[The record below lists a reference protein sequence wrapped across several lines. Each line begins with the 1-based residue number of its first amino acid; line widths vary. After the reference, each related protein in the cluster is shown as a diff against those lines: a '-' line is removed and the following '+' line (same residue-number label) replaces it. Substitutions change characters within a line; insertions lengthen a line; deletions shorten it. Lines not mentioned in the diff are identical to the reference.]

1 MAKRPPRLIV
11 RTLTVTVVGVAVL
24 LSLVFV
30 VVSLNMRQQVRQNVA
45 ATLESTQH
53 VFAELESLRQR
64 ELRAR
69 AAILAENPTLKAAVD
84 TFAAESPGAD
94 EDWRAQLVETVTREL
109 QKLESHVEA
118 DAIILVD
125 QRDHTLARV
134 GPLAGQW
141 PVGSR
146 VTFTVKPT
154 APDAREGILHTS
166 GVAYRT
172 VWVNLELDDVVIGTL
187 YVATLVD
194 DHYADALGRASNA
207 QIAVVTDGR
216 IVAATLPAAT
226 ARAFEL
232 LVGATKPAEGTVEL
246 NGEAFAFRRLLDI
259 GDASFYALGSIDEL
273 SKTATAAAMRTM
285 GLVAGGA
292 MLLALL
298 GSVWL
303 ARTIALPIDRL
314 SRSVEAVAQS
324 RNFASDLPRSG
335 SSRELDALSDTFND
349 LMASVTAAEA
359 ETEAAYTGAIRAL
372 AAALDARD
380 PYTAGHSERVSV
392 FSVAVGRTLSLSE
405 PELEVLRLGAL
416 LHDIGKIGVPDAL
429 LRKADALTDAEYEQI
444 KQHPVLGA
452 RILRSVP
459 FLSPHIPI
467 VELHHERPD
476 GRGYPYGLQGDA
488 IPLAAR
494 IVHVADAYDAMTSA
508 RAYRGARSSAR
519 AIEELWRCSGTAFDT
534 AIVEAFV
541 MSLRGMHE
549 PESLASHD
557 PLSAVHA

>member
-1 MAKRPPRLIV
+1 MATRPPRLIV
-11 RTLTVTVVGVAVL
+11 RTLAVTVVGVALL
-24 LSLVFV
+24 LSLVFI
-30 VVSLNMRQQVRQNVA
+30 VVSLNMRRQVRQNVA
-45 ATLESTQH
+45 ATLESTQR

-69 AAILAENPTLKAAVD
+69 AAILAENPTLKAAID
-84 TFAAESPGAD
+84 TFAAESQAAD
-94 EDWRAQLVETVTREL
+94 QEGRAQLVETVTREL
-109 QKLESHVEA
+109 EKLGSHVDA

-125 QRDHTLARV
+125 QRMHTLAAV
-134 GPLAGQW
+134 GPLARQW
-141 PVGSR
+141 PAGSR
-146 VTFTVKPT
+146 AAFTVKPT
-154 APDAREGILHTS
+154 APDALEGILHAS
-166 GVAYRT
+166 GAAYRA
-172 VWVNLELDDVVIGTL
+172 VWVNLELDDIAIGTL

-194 DHYADALGRASNA
+194 DHYAENLGRVSNA
-207 QIAVVTDGR
+207 QIAVITDGR
-216 IVAATLPAAT
+216 IVAATLPAAA
-226 ARAFEL
+226 ARAFDL
-232 LVGATKPAEGTVEL
+232 LAGVTKPPDGTAEL
-246 NGEAFAFRRLLDI
+246 NGEVFAFRRLLDI

-273 SKTATAAAMRTM
+273 SKAATAAAMRTM
-285 GLVAGGA
+285 SLLAAGA
-292 MLLALL
+292 MLLALV

-303 ARTIALPIDRL
+303 ARTITLPIGQL
-314 SRSVEAVAQS
+314 SQSVEEVAQS
-324 RNFASDLPRSG
+324 RNFASQLPRSG

-349 LMASVTAAEA
+349 LMASVSAAEA

-392 FSVAVGRTLSLSE
+392 LSVAVGRTLSLNE
-405 PELEVLRLGAL
+405 AELEILRLGAL

-429 LRKADALTDAEYEQI
+429 LRKAGALTDAEYEQI
-444 KQHPVLGA
+444 KLHPVLGA

-476 GRGYPYGLQGDA
+476 GRGYPYGLQADA

-508 RAYRGARSSAR
+508 RAYRGARSTAT
-519 AIEELWRCSGTAFDT
+519 AVEELRRCSGTGFDT

-541 MSLRGMHE
+541 MSLRGL
-549 PESLASHD
+549 PGLDKLESRY
-557 PLSAVHA
+557 PVSAVHA